1 MFRVTSTKVKCSYKC
16 YNKEDEIYKPLSSP
30 KQYYRHPLNSKDFF
44 RSALKLFPSEIIEI
58 FPPQLPANSSAL
70 NQPILVFLS
79 CPQVSGNRQKPKR
92 NYIAFDGDTE
102 NFQGLESF

>member
-44 RSALKLFPSEIIEI
+44 RSALKFFPFEIVEI
-58 FPPQLPANSSAL
+58 FFSPVTANSSAL
-70 NQPILVFLS
+70 NGRISVFLS
-79 CPQVSGNRQKPKR
+79 CPQISENPQKPKR
-92 NYIAFDGDTE
+92 NYMALDGHTE